1 MDIIPLSKVWF
12 QCYNKEKYPY
22 EVIKMAKKDPAK
34 KILDL
39 KEQMKKLEQQLKE
52 QERKRDEELGK
63 LFREEWD
70 INDSETARLI
80 IDSLKSEVDS
90 LKESLSGKKSN
101 NEPIENSNSQSA
113 VREEVASST
122 LS

>member
-1 MDIIPLSKVWF
+1 
-12 QCYNKEKYPY
+12 
-22 EVIKMAKKDPAK
+22 MAKKDPAK
-34 KILDL
+34 KINDL

-52 QERKRDEELGK
+52 QEKKRDEELGK

-80 IDSLKSEVDS
+80 IESLKSDVDS
-90 LKESLSGKKSN
+90 LKESLSSN
-101 NEPIENSNSQSA
+101 KTNNQTTENTNTESPHKQETPSA
-113 VREEVASST
+113 T

>member
-1 MDIIPLSKVWF
+1 
-12 QCYNKEKYPY
+12 
-22 EVIKMAKKDPAK
+22 MAKKDPAR

-70 INDSETARLI
+70 IHDSETARLI
-80 IDSLKSEVDS
+80 IESLKSDVDS
-90 LKESLSGKKSN
+90 LKESLSGEKAN
-101 NEPIENSNSQSA
+101 NEATTNSDSQTNN
-113 VREEVASST
+113 RQEVASST

>member
-1 MDIIPLSKVWF
+1 
-12 QCYNKEKYPY
+12 
-22 EVIKMAKKDPAK
+22 MAKKDPAR

-80 IDSLKSEVDS
+80 IESLKSDVDS
-90 LKESLSGKKSN
+90 LKESLSGNKSN
-101 NEPIENSNSQSA
+101 NEATTNSESQSNN
-113 VREEVASST
+113 RQEVASST